1 MPTNVLELSDRT
13 PSRQALRE
21 RISLA
26 RVWRLLRPYWFSE
39 DRWPGRGLLV
49 LVIALTLGGVWLT
62 VLVARWNRL
71 FFDALQEKN
80 YAAFVGLLGRFGML
94 AALYIATAVYA
105 LYFTQMLQ
113 IRWRR
118 WLTERYSRDWLAGR
132 AYYLLQLEPSRVENP
147 EQRIQDD
154 IGIVTSLT
162 LDLLTGV
169 LNSLAT
175 LGSFVVLL
183 WLLSGTLPLR
193 LPGVSVVIP
202 GYMVWVAILYAA
214 LGSVA
219 THLVGRALIG
229 INFDLQRYDAEFRF
243 RMIRIRENAEG
254 VALSGGEADEE
265 LQLKAAFGNIWR
277 TWWRLMK
284 AQRRLTF
291 FSAGY
296 GQAATVFP
304 IIVAAPRYFAGVLS
318 LGGLTQTALAF
329 GQVQSSLS
337 WFVDAYPR
345 IAQWTASVNRLTGFD
360 DALRRVQQLAKSA
373 AALGV
378 TPSPTSTLIVEDMQL
393 SLPDRRSILDHVSV
407 SIDAGDRVVVS
418 GPSGSGKSTLFR
430 ALAGIWPY
438 GSGTVSMPDGK
449 RMLFLPQR
457 PYLPIATLREV
468 LSYPDRPDGHSDA
481 ALERAL
487 RDARLPHLI
496 GHLDE
501 QANWSL
507 ELSGGEQQRIGFARA
522 FVYRPDWLFLD
533 EATSAVDEATEE
545 VLYALLQERLPGLT
559 MISIAHRATVAKFHH
574 RRLTLHPET
583 RSIEDGVVSPARYSG
598 HGTGSGG

>member
-1 MPTNVLELSDRT
+1 M
-13 PSRQALRE
+13 
-21 RISLA
+21 A

-39 DRWPGRGLLV
+39 DRWAGRGLLV

-80 YAAFVGLLGRFGML
+80 YAAFVSLLGRFGVL

-105 LYFTQMLQ
+105 LYCTQMLQ

-193 LPGVSVVIP
+193 LPGFSVVIP
-202 GYMVWVAILYAA
+202 GYMLWVAILYAA

-296 GQAATVFP
+296 GQAATIFP
-304 IIVAAPRYFAGVLS
+304 IIVAAPRYFAGVLT

-393 SLPDRRSILDHVSV
+393 SLPDRRSILDHVSLC
-407 SIDAGDRVVVS
+407 IDAGDRVVVS

-438 GSGTVSMPDGK
+438 GSGTVSTPNGK

-545 VLYALLQERLPGLT
+545 ALYTLLRERLPELT

-583 RSIEDGVVSPARYSG
+583 RSIEDGAVSPARYSG
-598 HGTGSGG
+598 GGTGSEG

>member
-1 MPTNVLELSDRT
+1 M
-13 PSRQALRE
+13 
-21 RISLA
+21 A

-39 DRWPGRGLLV
+39 DRWAGRGLLV

-80 YAAFVGLLGRFGML
+80 YAAFVSLLGRFGVL

-105 LYFTQMLQ
+105 LYCTQMLQ
-113 IRWRR
+113 IRWRL

-175 LGSFVVLL
+175 LGSFVVML

-193 LPGVSVVIP
+193 LPGFSVVIP
-202 GYMVWVAILYAA
+202 GYMLWVAILYAA

-296 GQAATVFP
+296 GQAATIFP
-304 IIVAAPRYFAGVLS
+304 IIVAAPRYFAGGLT

-438 GSGTVSMPDGK
+438 GSGTLSMPNGK

-468 LSYPDRPDGHSDA
+468 LSYPDRPDEHRDA

-487 RDARLPHLI
+487 SDARLPHLI

-545 VLYALLQERLPGLT
+545 ALYTLLRERLPELT

-583 RSIEDGVVSPARYSG
+583 RSIEDGAVSPARYSG
-598 HGTGSGG
+598 GGTGSGG

>member
-1 MPTNVLELSDRT
+1 
-13 PSRQALRE
+13 
-21 RISLA
+21 
-26 RVWRLLRPYWFSE
+26 
-39 DRWPGRGLLV
+39 
-49 LVIALTLGGVWLT
+49 
-62 VLVARWNRL
+62 
-71 FFDALQEKN
+71 
-80 YAAFVGLLGRFGML
+80 
-94 AALYIATAVYA
+94 
-105 LYFTQMLQ
+105 
-113 IRWRR
+113 
-118 WLTERYSRDWLAGR
+118 
-132 AYYLLQLEPSRVENP
+132 
-147 EQRIQDD
+147 
-154 IGIVTSLT
+154 
-162 LDLLTGV
+162 
-169 LNSLAT
+169 
-175 LGSFVVLL
+175 
-183 WLLSGTLPLR
+183 
-193 LPGVSVVIP
+193 
-202 GYMVWVAILYAA
+202 
-214 LGSVA
+214 
-219 THLVGRALIG
+219 
-229 INFDLQRYDAEFRF
+229 
-243 RMIRIRENAEG
+243 
-254 VALSGGEADEE
+254 
-265 LQLKAAFGNIWR
+265 
-277 TWWRLMK
+277 MK

-296 GQAATVFP
+296 GQAATIFP
-304 IIVAAPRYFAGVLS
+304 IIVAAPRYFAGVLT

-360 DALRRVQQLAKSA
+360 DALRRVQQLAKSP

-378 TPSPTSTLIVEDMQL
+378 TPSKNATLIVEDMQL
-393 SLPDRRSILDHVSV
+393 SLPDRRSILDHVSLC
-407 SIDAGDRVVVS
+407 IDAGDRVVVS

-438 GSGTVSMPDGK
+438 GSGTVSMPNGK

-468 LSYPDRPDGHSDA
+468 LSYPDRPDGHSDT

-487 RDARLPHLI
+487 SDARLPHLI

-545 VLYALLQERLPGLT
+545 ALYALLQERLRGLT
-559 MISIAHRATVAKFHH
+559 MISVAHRATVAKFHH

-583 RSIEDGVVSPARYSG
+583 RSIKDGVVA
-598 HGTGSGG
+598 

>member
-296 GQAATVFP
+296 GQAATIFP
-304 IIVAAPRYFAGVLS
+304 IIVAAPRYFAGVLT

-378 TPSPTSTLIVEDMQL
+378 TPSPTSTLNVEDMQL

-438 GSGTVSMPDGK
+438 GSGTLSMPNGK

-545 VLYALLQERLPGLT
+545 ALYALLQERLPGLT

>member
-1 MPTNVLELSDRT
+1 M
-13 PSRQALRE
+13 
-21 RISLA
+21 A

-39 DRWPGRGLLV
+39 DRWAGRGLLV

-80 YAAFVGLLGRFGML
+80 YAAFVSLLGRFGVL

-105 LYFTQMLQ
+105 LYCTQMLQ

-175 LGSFVVLL
+175 LGSFVVML

-193 LPGVSVVIP
+193 LPGFSVVIP
-202 GYMVWVAILYAA
+202 GYMLWVAILYAA

-296 GQAATVFP
+296 GQAATIFP
-304 IIVAAPRYFAGVLS
+304 IIVAAPRYFAGVLT

-438 GSGTVSMPDGK
+438 GSGTLSMPNGK

-487 RDARLPHLI
+487 SDARLPHLI

-545 VLYALLQERLPGLT
+545 ALYTLLRERLPELT

-583 RSIEDGVVSPARYSG
+583 RSIEDGAVSPARYSG
-598 HGTGSGG
+598 GGTGSGG

>member
-80 YAAFVGLLGRFGML
+80 YATFVGLLGRFGML
-94 AALYIATAVYA
+94 AALYIVTAVYA

-193 LPGVSVVIP
+193 LPGLSVVIP

-296 GQAATVFP
+296 GQVATIFP
-304 IIVAAPRYFAGVLS
+304 IIVAAPRYFAGVLT

-407 SIDAGDRVVVS
+407 CIDAGDRVVVS

-438 GSGTVSMPDGK
+438 GSGTLSMPNGK

-559 MISIAHRATVAKFHH
+559 MISMAHRATVAKFHH

>member
-80 YAAFVGLLGRFGML
+80 YAAFVSLLGRFGVL

-105 LYFTQMLQ
+105 LYCTQMLQ

-175 LGSFVVLL
+175 LGSFVVML

-193 LPGVSVVIP
+193 LPGFSVVIP
-202 GYMVWVAILYAA
+202 GYMLWVAILYAA

-296 GQAATVFP
+296 GQAATIFP
-304 IIVAAPRYFAGVLS
+304 IIVAAPRYFAGVLT

-393 SLPDRRSILDHVSV
+393 SLPDRRSILDHVSLC
-407 SIDAGDRVVVS
+407 IDAGDRVVVS

-438 GSGTVSMPDGK
+438 GSGTVSTPNGK

-468 LSYPDRPDGHSDA
+468 LSYPDRPDEHRDA

-487 RDARLPHLI
+487 SDARLPHLI

-545 VLYALLQERLPGLT
+545 ALYTLLRERLPELT

-583 RSIEDGVVSPARYSG
+583 RSIEDGAVSPARYSG
-598 HGTGSGG
+598 GGTGSGG

>member
-1 MPTNVLELSDRT
+1 
-13 PSRQALRE
+13 
-21 RISLA
+21 
-26 RVWRLLRPYWFSE
+26 
-39 DRWPGRGLLV
+39 
-49 LVIALTLGGVWLT
+49 
-62 VLVARWNRL
+62 
-71 FFDALQEKN
+71 
-80 YAAFVGLLGRFGML
+80 ML
-94 AALYIATAVYA
+94 AALYIVTAVYA

-175 LGSFVVLL
+175 LGSFVVML

-193 LPGVSVVIP
+193 LPGFSVVIP
-202 GYMVWVAILYAA
+202 GYMLWVAILYAA

-304 IIVAAPRYFAGVLS
+304 IIVAAPRYFAGVLT

-438 GSGTVSMPDGK
+438 GSGTVSMPNGT

-545 VLYALLQERLPGLT
+545 ALYALLQERLPGLT